1 MREFKEG
8 DRLAG
13 RKVTSEQ
20 ELVDKVLSACDRLEA
35 NMNIIVAEIKTCI
48 ELLSKDGS
56 NTKAEVKQRLE
67 KLVEGM

>member
-1 MREFKEG
+1 M
-8 DRLAG
+8 
-13 RKVTSEQ
+13 TQ
-20 ELVDKVLSACDRLEA
+20 ELVDKFLSACDRLEA